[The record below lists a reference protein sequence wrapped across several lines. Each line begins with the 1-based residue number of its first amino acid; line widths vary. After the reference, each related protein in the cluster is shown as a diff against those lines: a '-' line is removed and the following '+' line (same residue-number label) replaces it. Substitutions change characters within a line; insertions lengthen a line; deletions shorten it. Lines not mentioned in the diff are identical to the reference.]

1 MPEQEAANLQ
11 NSPDSVEDAVTG
23 KPRDDIDD
31 PGDFFAE
38 LDNQVNGAFTE
49 SSPPPQEQIT
59 SEQPSPVAEETKDTN
74 PVSELERLEKR
85 YSDSSREAK
94 RLNNRLQ
101 ELEPYAPLLDRM
113 REDPNLISTVRDHIN
128 GENQPKGMKEKL
140 GLSEDFVFD
149 SDEAFNDPNSD
160 SAKVFNSVVN
170 DRVQGIV
177 GKYAKDQDVKT
188 QRSNVEQDFKS
199 RHNLTN
205 DEWNEFVDYA
215 NSRKLTFDDI
225 LYLKNRE
232 VRDQQIGNETR
243 KQVANQMKNVRQKPQ
258 SVAASG
264 EQLTG
269 EGEGNVDDAV
279 FDSILK
285 VGMDDIFTN

>member
-11 NSPDSVEDAVTG
+11 NSPVSVEDAITG
-23 KPRDDIDD
+23 KPGGDIDD
-31 PGDFFAE
+31 PGDFFAA
-38 LDNQVNGAFTE
+38 LDDQVNGAFNE
-49 SSPPPQEQIT
+49 SPPPPQEQKT
-59 SEQPSPVAEETKDTN
+59 PETGPVAEKTPDAK
-74 PVSELERLEKR
+74 PASELERLEKR

-94 RLNNRLQ
+94 RLNTRLQ

-128 GENQPKGMKEKL
+128 GNNQPKGMKEQL

-149 SDEAFNDPNSD
+149 SDEAFSDPNSD

-177 GKYAKDQDVKT
+177 GKYAKDQDIRS
-188 QRSNVEQDFKS
+188 QRSQQEQDFRS
-199 RHNLTN
+199 RNEMN
-205 DEWNEFVDYA
+205 EDEWNEFVDFA
-215 NSRKLTFDDI
+215 ATRKLSFDDI

-232 VRDQQIGNETR
+232 NRDQQVANETR
-243 KQVANQMKNVRQKPQ
+243 KQVADQMKNVRQKPQ
-258 SVAASG
+258 SLAASG
-264 EQLTG
+264 EQAA
-269 EGEGNVDDAV
+269 EEGNMDDAV

-285 VGMDDIFTN
+285 VGMDDIFTQ

>member
-1 MPEQEAANLQ
+1 MPEQEAANLPD
-11 NSPDSVEDAVTG
+11 SPVSVEDAVTG
-23 KPRDDIDD
+23 TADNVND
-31 PGDFFAE
+31 PGDFFAA

-49 SSPPPQEQIT
+49 DAPPQEQKT
-59 SEQPSPVAEETKDTN
+59 PETGPVAEKTPDAK
-74 PVSELERLEKR
+74 PASELERLEKR

-94 RLNNRLQ
+94 RLNTRLQ

-128 GENQPKGMKEKL
+128 GENQPKGMKERL

-149 SDEAFNDPNSD
+149 SDEAFNNPDSD

-177 GKYAKDQDVKT
+177 GDYAKKQDVKT
-188 QRSNVEQDFKS
+188 NRTQLENDFRQRHE
-199 RHNLTN
+199 LN
-205 DEWNEFVDYA
+205 DEQWQEFVEYA
-215 NSRKLTFDDI
+215 NSRQLSFDDI

-232 VRDQQIGNETR
+232 NRDQQVANETR
-243 KQVANQMKNVRQKPQ
+243 KQVADQMKNVRQKPQ
-258 SVAASG
+258 SLAASG
-264 EQLTG
+264 EQAA
-269 EGEGNVDDAV
+269 EEGNMDDAV

-285 VGMDDIFTN
+285 VGMDDIFTQ